1 MATKT
6 AEPSWGGPVMSDD
19 ALSEVKR
26 NLLEGI
32 EGWLVFPALF
42 LVIVAFT
49 VVDYLLDSPL
59 PAARPEVMAG
69 NVAVLVGS
77 VVMLVLFFQK
87 RRVVPM
93 LMVVFYVTLVA
104 VCLVEVLTLTRF
116 AEGLDPAFVQARA
129 QEARN
134 GLGVVLSHAILWI
147 PYFLV
152 SRRVRNT
159 FVE

>member
-6 AEPSWGGPVMSDD
+6 AGSTWGGPDVSDE
-19 ALSEVKR
+19 ATTQGTH
-26 NLLEGI
+26 LEGI

-42 LVIVAFT
+42 LVAVAFIVT
-49 VVDYLLDSPL
+49 DYLLNSPL

-69 NVAVLVGS
+69 NVALLVGS

-87 RRVVPM
+87 RKIVPA
-93 LMVVFYVTLVA
+93 LMVVFYVTVVA
-104 VCLVEVLTLTRF
+104 VCVVEVLTLTRF
-116 AEGLDPAFVQARA
+116 SEGLDPALVRVEVV
-129 QEARN
+129 EARS

-147 PYFLV
+147 PYFMV
-152 SRRVRNT
+152 SQRVRNT